1 MNYKINYRGKEITFN
16 IERGENKN
24 FVSEQL
30 GSVLKKIV
38 TIGHETN
45 DNSEVLS
52 VKYITFT
59 EVDGNM
65 IDGSVI
71 RKPSI
76 KILGS
81 YDKLYNTTG
90 NFSNII
96 KAQLNEVSKKEIAED
111 CFAFNP
117 YNNYE
122 EIQPI
127 TFDLNSSSTG
137 VTVSVIDK
145 PLEGELLYSIG
156 EGSEDWVSLPT
167 NEIPLP
173 VGEYVIYI
181 KNSIENIPFK
191 GEFQIIEG

>member
-81 YDKLYNTTG
+81 YDKLYNTKI
-90 NFSNII
+90 NLIEEDE
-96 KAQLNEVSKKEIAED
+96 KALAHLAKIAGKPDEIDNPARRSTSSVSG
-111 CFAFNP
+111 P
-117 YNNYE
+117 
-122 EIQPI
+122 
-127 TFDLNSSSTG
+127 
-137 VTVSVIDK
+137 VI
-145 PLEGELLYSIG
+145 LI
-156 EGSEDWVSLPT
+156 
-167 NEIPLP
+167 
-173 VGEYVIYI
+173 
-181 KNSIENIPFK
+181 
-191 GEFQIIEG
+191 